1 MIVRG
6 TNASCKSFSWNG
18 LSKTMPELPEVETT
32 VRMLRPM
39 LMGRSIIGM
48 ENNWPRHIVTPEVRQ
63 FRERIF
69 RHQIQSIHRR
79 GKYIIF
85 TLDHDEFLL
94 IHLKMTGHLSIADVS
109 EPPDP
114 YVHTT
119 FILDDG
125 DQLRFK
131 DVRKFGRVYLV
142 NNTDEILGRLG
153 PEPLDS
159 DFTGETL
166 HGMLRGRNRILK
178 PLLLDQ
184 TFIAGLGNIYTDEA
198 LHDAAIH
205 PSRMAKSL
213 TKNESHDLH
222 QSIRS
227 ILLTAIRRNGSS
239 VGNFRKPDGTPGE
252 MQNALKVYGQAG
264 ADCHRCGS
272 PIERMILGGRG
283 THYCAN
289 CQM

>member
-1 MIVRG
+1 M
-6 TNASCKSFSWNG
+6 SKS
-18 LSKTMPELPEVETT
+18 MPELPEVETT

-48 ENNWPRHIVTPEVRQ
+48 KNDWPRHIVTPGVRQ
-63 FRERIF
+63 LQERIF
-69 RHQIQSIHRR
+69 QRQIHSINRR

-94 IHLKMTGHLSIADVS
+94 IHLKMTGNLSIVGRS
-109 EPPDP
+109 ESPDP

-142 NNTDEILGRLG
+142 NNPDEILGRLG
-153 PEPLDS
+153 PEPLD
-159 DFTGETL
+159 DAFTGETL
-166 HGMLRGRNRILK
+166 HGMLLGRNRILK

-205 PSRMAKSL
+205 PSRKAKSL
-213 TKNESHDLH
+213 TKNEAHVLH

-227 ILLTAIRRNGSS
+227 ILLTAIRRNGST
-239 VGNFRKPDGTPGE
+239 VDNFRKPDGTLGE
-252 MQNALKVYGQAG
+252 MQNALKVYGQVG
-264 ADCHRCGS
+264 ADCPRCGS
-272 PIERMILGGRG
+272 PIVRMILGGRG

>member
-1 MIVRG
+1 MIIRG
-6 TNASCKSFSWNG
+6 SDAAPISFSRNG
-18 LSKTMPELPEVETT
+18 LSKAMPELPEVEIT

-39 LMGRSIIGM
+39 LIGRSITGI
-48 ENNWPRHIVTPEVRQ
+48 ENDWPRQIATPE
-63 FRERIF
+63 FRLFQERISQ
-69 RHQIQSIHRR
+69 RKIQSLDRR

-85 TLDHDEFLL
+85 TLDNDEFLL
-94 IHLKMTGHLSIADVS
+94 VHLKMTGHLSIAAGS
-109 EPPDP
+109 EKPDP
-114 YVHTT
+114 HVHTT
-119 FILDDG
+119 FILNDG

-142 NNTDEILGRLG
+142 NNLDEILGQLG
-153 PEPLDS
+153 PEPLDR

-166 HGMLRGRNRILK
+166 HRMLRGRNRVLK

-213 TKNESHDLH
+213 TKIESHLLH

-227 ILLTAIRRNGSS
+227 ILLMAIRRNGST
-239 VGNFRKPDGTPGE
+239 VDNFRKPDGTPGE

-264 ADCHRCGS
+264 ADCPRCGA
-272 PIERMILGGRG
+272 PIQRMVLGGRG